1 VASTNPYW
9 FTPSRSDRAPQPHQP
24 DNALWGAWNDLDGEQ
39 RRILS
44 AVTYLART
52 DDEEDDLQS
61 PIGFED
67 DVDVVAAAIRRIRQL
82 AEART
87 GSVRPST

>member
-1 VASTNPYW
+1 V
-9 FTPSRSDRAPQPHQP
+9 
-24 DNALWGAWNDLDGEQ
+24 LWGAWNDLDGEQ

-87 GSVRPST
+87 GSERPPT